1 MSENTICGTPPMLL
15 LPAKEYKF
23 RIDDNNYIIELP
35 RRGSYHDLSPDIF
48 SIEDG
53 EFNILDEQS
62 NTLYTP
68 SITKVLFATGKYPDL
83 GFNQFFVPYS
93 ISFKEELVVLVGQ
106 IISMIPNIKETTK
119 GEVK

>member
-1 MSENTICGTPPMLL
+1 MAEDTVCGTPPMLL
-15 LPAKEYKF
+15 LAAKDYKF
-23 RIDDNNYIIELP
+23 RIDNNNYIITLP
-35 RRGSYHDLSPDIF
+35 RKGSYHELAPDVF

-53 EFNILDEQS
+53 EFNILDESS

-93 ISFKEELVVLVGQ
+93 IGFKTDSVVLVGQ
-106 IISMIPNIKETTK
+106 IISMIPNIEETV
-119 GEVK
+119 EE

>member
-1 MSENTICGTPPMLL
+1 MFRLL
-15 LPAKEYKF
+15 
-23 RIDDNNYIIELP
+23 DTNNYIIELP

>member
-1 MSENTICGTPPMLL
+1 MQENTICGTPPMLL

-35 RRGSYHDLSPDIF
+35 RRGFYHDLAPDIF

-68 SITKVLFATGKYPDL
+68 SITKVLFAVGKYPDL
-83 GFNQFFVPYS
+83 KFNQFFVPYC
-93 ISFKEELVVLVGQ
+93 INFKSDLVVLVGQ
-106 IISMIPNIKETTK
+106 IVSMIPNISTTTEEENK
-119 GEVK
+119 